1 MKRDARPSGSPQH
14 KNTEPT
20 QVHQLLAL
28 AYGDLACFVVAMWPQ
43 FSRAPFHERII
54 SKLEAV
60 ERGDISRLMI
70 FLPPRHGKSLLGSTH
85 FPAWY
90 LGRHPDHHVIFA
102 SYGQELSDDFGRRV
116 RNLLMDPLHQAIF
129 QNCRLSDD
137 STAAHRFT
145 TTHGGAYFA
154 VGRGGPITG
163 RGADLLIIDDPLK
176 DHEEASSETIRRSL
190 HEWYRSVAYTRLMPG
205 GRIVLIQTRW
215 HEDDLAGRLL
225 REQKREGWELLSMP
239 AIAESDDAFRKEGE
253 PLWPER
259 FPLPQLEQIRAAIGS
274 GPWASLYQQR
284 PTAATGAVFKRNWW
298 QFYRLPFSGPF
309 SRVVQ
314 SWDTAFKKGNEND
327 FSVCTTWGVAENGYY
342 LRHLWRGRVEFPEL
356 KRVLA
361 SLAEQWNPNAIL
373 VEDRASGQRLI
384 QELKTSTV
392 LPIIPVKVDTDKQTR
407 AQAVTP
413 LMEAGKIF
421 LPEPESAPWVSDFV
435 EEMACFPN
443 GTYDD
448 CVDSTTQ
455 ALNYLRQESFI
466 ADPELNR
473 IMLGLEDSKELD
485 KEALW
490 AKAMRGCPMTEEEIS
505 RM

>member
-1 MKRDARPSGSPQH
+1 MTLSEKKANLFGQKDFLFLNLNKFAQRLAAGHGLRYTNSGQP
-14 KNTEPT
+14 
-20 QVHQLLAL
+20 
-28 AYGDLACFVVAMWPQ
+28 
-43 FSRAPFHERII
+43 
-54 SKLEAV
+54 
-60 ERGDISRLMI
+60 
-70 FLPPRHGKSLLGSTH
+70 
-85 FPAWY
+85 
-90 LGRHPDHHVIFA
+90 
-102 SYGQELSDDFGRRV
+102 
-116 RNLLMDPLHQAIF
+116 
-129 QNCRLSDD
+129 
-137 STAAHRFT
+137 
-145 TTHGGAYFA
+145 
-154 VGRGGPITG
+154 
-163 RGADLLIIDDPLK
+163 
-176 DHEEASSETIRRSL
+176 
-190 HEWYRSVAYTRLMPG
+190 
-205 GRIVLIQTRW
+205 
-215 HEDDLAGRLL
+215 
-225 REQKREGWELLSMP
+225 
-239 AIAESDDAFRKEGE
+239 
-253 PLWPER
+253 
-259 FPLPQLEQIRAAIGS
+259 
-274 GPWASLYQQR
+274 QQR
-284 PTAATGAVFKRNWW
+284 AQFFKRNWW

-373 VEDRASGQRLI
+373 VEDRASGQSLI

-473 IMLGLEDSKELD
+473 IMLGLEESKKLD
-485 KEALW
+485 KEELW
-490 AKAMRGCPMTEEEIS
+490 AKAMRGYPMTQEEIY